1 MLAMSAL
8 AAARQ
13 AVDASAERFEQVAVY
28 RALHMHLVR
37 QSFRHVR
44 DDDAL
49 VDARDLLHCQ
59 LQARG
64 LLRMTVTTRAL
75 TARRRSLRE
84 VIKLET
90 AVVDHVSTTQRLVT
104 RKINN
109 DADMSPAGLL
119 LLVSRDGSRK
129 EVDCD
134 PRMGLVRI
142 LSSTRGGIL
151 ACDPRGQAWGLQ
163 SELQEVYIC
172 KATICVCMV
181 LLVCA

>member
-1 MLAMSAL
+1 MAGKCVLRCPTRPMLW
-8 AAARQ
+8 
-13 AVDASAERFEQVAVY
+13 
-28 RALHMHLVR
+28 
-37 QSFRHVR
+37 
-44 DDDAL
+44 
-49 VDARDLLHCQ
+49 
-59 LQARG
+59 
-64 LLRMTVTTRAL
+64 MTVTTRAL
-75 TARRRSLRE
+75 TARRQSLRE

-90 AVVDHVSTTQRLVT
+90 AVVDHVSTTRRLVT
-104 RKINN
+104 RKVNN

-119 LLVSRDGSRK
+119 LLVSRDSSRK

-142 LSSTRGGIL
+142 LIVQRGRL

>member
-1 MLAMSAL
+1 
-8 AAARQ
+8 
-13 AVDASAERFEQVAVY
+13 
-28 RALHMHLVR
+28 
-37 QSFRHVR
+37 
-44 DDDAL
+44 
-49 VDARDLLHCQ
+49 
-59 LQARG
+59 
-64 LLRMTVTTRAL
+64 MTITTCAL
-75 TARRRSLRE
+75 TARRRSLIEAKR
-84 VIKLET
+84 LET
-90 AVVDHVSTTQRLVT
+90 AVVDHVSMTWRLVT

-142 LSSTRGGIL
+142 LGSTKGGIL